1 MRKQSAEIKHKRSKL
16 VEKSVMMNKTVQL
29 KLDFDLS
36 VTAWVP
42 SAKVNKPMPQV
53 NLTLNVSYDD
63 VRLGCNT
70 TDELIDGLMEIVT
83 FLEKNKEILNNTART
98 EQEKWI
104 ELCNEQSKK
113 ARGLKIVDLIQKTA

>member
-1 MRKQSAEIKHKRSKL
+1 MRKQRAEIVHKRSKL
-16 VEKSVMMNKTVQL
+16 VEKAVMMNKTVQL

-70 TDELIDGLMEIVT
+70 AEELIDGLMEIVV
-83 FLEKNKEILNNTART
+83 FLEKNKEVLNTSAKT
-98 EQEKWI
+98 EQQKWI
-104 ELCNEQSKK
+104 ELCNLQMNKTK
-113 ARGLKIVDLIQKTA
+113 GLQIVDLIKKQA